1 MAKVASSRTEVRR
14 EESLHAA
21 IVGFARNGFHQTTMA
36 NMVAEAGITAG
47 ASYRYFASK
56 EEVIEACAQARGQAQ
71 EELHPAME
79 PGAAARLLVAAYV
92 GLLVQKVMDPDVDV
106 PRYAEP

>member
-1 MAKVASSRTEVRR
+1 MCSACGHGNHCRR
-14 EESLHAA
+14 HL
-21 IVGFARNGFHQTTMA
+21 
-36 NMVAEAGITAG
+36 
-47 ASYRYFASK
+47 RYFANK
-56 EEVIEACAQARGQAQ
+56 EDVIEACAQARGQAQ

-106 PRYAEP
+106 PKCAEALSALYRGDCRRGGSPTSDGKS